1 MLSDL
6 SQRPDGGEA
15 YARDVTVPVVPSA
28 GSIAPPRSLRSGPG
42 RRRRRVVLLVLL
54 VLAVAGWASLERAST
69 LDARVAAV
77 SRAGIPAT
85 PGAWTRATAWLRGP
99 PTVGLQIGHLHAD
112 EHPDELAALRT
123 STGGRAGGL
132 NEVDV
137 NRAVALALA
146 GRLAAAGV
154 RVELLAAT
162 VPAGYAPDAL
172 IALHADASDDPSRRG
187 YKSAHREPARN
198 RREPWLRTLVDAAYL
213 RTAPMP
219 DDDSNVSG
227 AMLDYYAFAHDRL
240 RHAARAGTAGLI
252 VEMGYLSHPAD
263 RAWLSDPDGP
273 AAAIAE
279 GVLGY
284 LAAIDRWHPDLAP
297 NDGAADPTVVPSR
310 KCVQPSSSCP

>member
-1 MLSDL
+1 M
-6 SQRPDGGEA
+6 
-15 YARDVTVPVVPSA
+15 TVPVVSGT
-28 GSIAPPRSLRSGPG
+28 GSIARRRRLRFGPG
-42 RRRRRVVLLVLL
+42 RRRRRAVLLILL
-54 VLAVAGWASLERAST
+54 VLAVAGWASLERASGA
-69 LDARVAAV
+69 DARVAAV
-77 SRAGIPAT
+77 AGTGIPAT
-85 PGAWTRATAWLRGP
+85 PGAWTRTTAWLRGP
-99 PTVGLQIGHLHAD
+99 PTVGLQIGHLHAQ

-123 STGGRAGGL
+123 STGGRANGL

-162 VPAGYAPDAL
+162 VPAGYGPDVL

-198 RREPWLRTLVDAAYL
+198 RREPWLRTLVDGAYL
-213 RTAPMP
+213 RAAPMP
-219 DDDSNVSG
+219 DDADNVSG

-252 VEMGYLSHPAD
+252 VEMGYLSHPLD
-263 RAWLSDPDGP
+263 RAWLGDPDGP

-297 NDGAADPTVVPSR
+297 SDGAAEPTVVGSWQ
-310 KCVQPSSSCP
+310 CAQSSSSCP